1 MVLCTRKVN
10 FLYIIMARG
19 PKKHLKR
26 LCAPRSWML
35 AKSGGVFAPRPTP
48 GPHKLRE
55 SIPIVILLRNRL
67 KYALNYSEAKKI
79 TMQRLIKVDHNV
91 RTDPNFSAGI
101 MDVVQ
106 ISKVGESFRI
116 MYDVKGRFLAHR
128 ITAEEAKFKLC
139 KVMKKITGPKGVP
152 MIVTND
158 ARTIRYPDPT
168 IKISDTI
175 VYDMKDKKIKDVISF
190 ENGNMAYVICGAN
203 QGRIGLIIQIEHHAG
218 SHDIVRLKDTTGN
231 VFATRAKNVFV
242 IGKGAKSYISL
253 PKGKGVKLTAAE
265 ERDRR
270 LAQKQTSSKKKN

>member
-1 MVLCTRKVN
+1 
-10 FLYIIMARG
+10 
-19 PKKHLKR
+19 
-26 LCAPRSWML
+26 ML
-35 AKSGGVFAPRPTP
+35 AKTGGVFAPRPTP

-55 SIPIVILLRNRL
+55 SIPLLILLRDRL
-67 KYALNYSEAKKI
+67 KYALNASEARKI
-79 TMQRLIKVDHNV
+79 TMQRLIKVDHRV
-91 RTDPNFSAGI
+91 RTDPNYSPGI

-106 ISKVGESFRI
+106 ISKVGENFRV
-116 MYDVKGRFLAHR
+116 MYDVKGRFTAHR

-139 KVMKKITGPKGVP
+139 KVMKKITGPKNVP
-152 MIVTND
+152 MLITSD
-158 ARTIRYPDPT
+158 ARTIRYADPV

-175 VYDMKDKKIKDVISF
+175 VYDMKEDKIKDVINF

-242 IGKGAKSYISL
+242 IGKGSKSYISL

-270 LAQKQTSSKKKN
+270 LAQKNSSKKK

>member
-1 MVLCTRKVN
+1 M
-10 FLYIIMARG
+10 RG

-35 AKSGGVFAPRPTP
+35 PKTGGVFAPRPTP

-55 SIPIVILLRNRL
+55 SIPIVLLLRNRL
-67 KYALNYSEAKKI
+67 KYALNYEEAKKI
-79 TMQRLIKVDHNV
+79 TMQRLVKVDHKV

-106 ISKVGESFRI
+106 ISKVGENFRI
-116 MYDVKGRFLAHR
+116 LYDSKGRFLAHR

-139 KVMKKITGPKGVP
+139 KVVKKITGPKNVP

-158 ARTIRYPDPT
+158 ARTILYPDPMV
-168 IKISDTI
+168 KINDTI
-175 VYDMKDKKIKDVISF
+175 VYDMKDQKIKEFIHF
-190 ENGNMAYVICGAN
+190 ESGNIAKITAGAN
-203 QGRIGLIIQIEHHAG
+203 QGRIGIIIQIEPHAG
-218 SHDIVRLKDTTGN
+218 SHDIVRVKDTSGN

-242 IGKGAKSYISL
+242 IGKGNKSYISL
-253 PKGKGVKLTAAE
+253 PKGRGVKLTAAE

-270 LAQKQTSSKKKN
+270 LAKKDGKKKN